1 MVLLTFW
8 ACTWQS
14 SLPSASSAGALVFG
28 EHAPLS
34 TWLGLAR
41 IVSGGAVIQFGPR

>member
-1 MVLLTFW
+1 MAWLSLR
-8 ACTWQS
+8 
-14 SLPSASSAGALVFG
+14 SLPCDVPVALRSESTIVFG

-34 TWLGLAR
+34 TWLGLAL